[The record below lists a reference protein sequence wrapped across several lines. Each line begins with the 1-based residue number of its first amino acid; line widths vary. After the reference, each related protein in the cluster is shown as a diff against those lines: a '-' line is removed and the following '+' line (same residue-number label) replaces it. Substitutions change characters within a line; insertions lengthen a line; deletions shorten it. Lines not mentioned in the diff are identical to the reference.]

1 MKTFR
6 FYCRHWSAVGGVIFA
21 ALAFATGIWGGQIP
35 MTQRFM
41 VLMYMALLLHEFE
54 EYVFPGGFPA
64 AINIGFFGE
73 KQDYDK
79 YPLNEL
85 SALLVNVVCAYP
97 IYIVGIFCHKW
108 LWYDIFIAYFTMVQV
123 FVHCL
128 KLNVSLKSWYSP
140 GCFSALFVMLP
151 LGIYFLVQLA
161 GNYDV
166 PAYCWW
172 APAVAFPAVA
182 VLTILL
188 PILICR
194 KKETSFAFA
203 PFEKN
208 DFAVKN
214 GIAALFRK

>member
-1 MKTFR
+1 MKAFR
-6 FYCRHWSAVGGVIFA
+6 FYCRHWPAVGGVIFV
-21 ALAFATGIWGGQIP
+21 ALAFATGMWGGQMP

-64 AINIGFFGE
+64 SINIGFFGE
-73 KQDYDK
+73 KQNYDK

-85 SALLVNVVCAYP
+85 SALIVNVVCAYP
-97 IYIVGIFCHKW
+97 IYIVGIFCHEL

-123 FVHCL
+123 LIHCL

-151 LGIYFLVQLA
+151 LGIYFLVRLA
-161 GNYDV
+161 ADYTV

-172 APAVAFPAVA
+172 APAVAFPVVA

-194 KKETSFAFA
+194 KKETSFTFA
-203 PFEKN
+203 SFEKN